1 MAVKL
6 TGVPAQM
13 VLSASEDAMV
23 TLTGWFAVTFI
34 VISLLVAVG
43 VVAQELL
50 EVSTQIILSVLLSVL
65 SVYVLALV
73 PTGAPFFFH

>member
-1 MAVKL
+1 M
-6 TGVPAQM
+6 PAQI
-13 VLSASEDAMV
+13 VLSASDEVMV
-23 TLTGWFAVTFI
+23 TLTGWLAVTFI

-43 VVAQELL
+43 DAAQVLL

-73 PTGAPFFFH
+73 PTGDPFFFH